1 MSLYENGGSG
11 NGMVMPVA
19 PMSGGYGGGNGGFG
33 YGWGDGSF
41 WIIVLFLFA
50 IMGNNGF
57 GNGFGSGNGM
67 MPLMMNNN
75 TTSDVQRG
83 FDQQA
88 VMGGINGVSSDVAAL
103 AQGQC
108 NGFAN
113 VTTGMNSGFAGVN
126 ANMTNGFYNAET
138 AANARQ
144 MAGMQ
149 QAWAAQTAIDSRLDS
164 MAMTQQ
170 QCCCDNKAA
179 VADLKY
185 TMANESNATRA
196 NTDAKTQ
203 AIMDKLCQL
212 EMDNM
217 KQNYENRIAGMQ
229 NQIDALRTQVS
240 DARFDASQN
249 AQTAAIQAG
258 QRGLANEVEQYVLP
272 TPRPAYVVQN
282 PNCCQNNFGWNGC
295 GCGVA

>member
-1 MSLYENGGSG
+1 MSLYENGNGG
-11 NGMVMPVA
+11 NMVMPVG
-19 PMSGGYGGGNGGFG
+19 PMYGNGGCNGGF
-33 YGWGDGSF
+33 GWGDGSF

-57 GNGFGSGNGM
+57 GGWGGAGNGGM
-67 MPLMMNNN
+67 MPYIMNNN
-75 TTSDVQRG
+75 TGSEVQRG

-88 VMGGINGVSSDVAAL
+88 VMGGINGVNAGINSL
-103 AQGQC
+103 AQSQC
-108 NGFAN
+108 TGFAN
-113 VTTGMNSGFAGVN
+113 MATAMNSGFAGVN
-126 ANMTNGFYNAET
+126 SNMTNGFYNAET

-144 MAGMQ
+144 MADMQ

-185 TMANESNATRA
+185 TMANESAATRA
-196 NTDAKTQ
+196 NCDANQK

-212 EMDNM
+212 EMDGM
-217 KQNYENRIAGMQ
+217 RQNYENRIAAMQ
-229 NQIDALRTQVS
+229 NQIDGLRTQVS

-249 AQTAAIQAG
+249 AQTAAIGAG
-258 QRGLANEVEQYVLP
+258 QRALANEVEQYVLP

-282 PNCCQNNFGWNGC
+282 PNCCAPNYGWGGC
-295 GCGVA
+295 GCGCGAMA